1 LTAPEAT
8 VFPPV
13 PLFLM
18 PSASLSADFIISLLA
33 EHELLEA
40 SDLVHADSDL
50 FALGLDSLAMMQLL
64 LHIERDCQV
73 TIPVAEIT
81 RERFSTPK
89 RLAEWLSR
97 S

>member
-1 LTAPEAT
+1 
-8 VFPPV
+8 
-13 PLFLM
+13 M
-18 PSASLSADFIISLLA
+18 PSAFLSADSIISLLA

-40 SDLVHADSDL
+40 SEPVHADSDL

-64 LHIERDCQV
+64 LHLERDCQI

-89 RLAEWLSR
+89 RLAEWLGQL
-97 S
+97 

>member
-1 LTAPEAT
+1 LTAREAT

-18 PSASLSADFIISLLA
+18 PSAPLSADSIISLLA

-40 SDLVHADSDL
+40 SEPVNADSDL

-64 LHIERDCQV
+64 LHLERDCEV

-81 RERFSTPK
+81 RERFSTPR
-89 RLAEWLSR
+89 RLSEWLCR

>member
-1 LTAPEAT
+1 
-8 VFPPV
+8 
-13 PLFLM
+13 M
-18 PSASLSADFIISLLA
+18 PSASLSAESVISILV

-40 SDLVHADSDL
+40 CELVQADSDL
-50 FALGLDSLAMMQLL
+50 FALGLDSMAMMQLL
-64 LHIERDCQV
+64 LHLERDCQI

>member
-1 LTAPEAT
+1 
-8 VFPPV
+8 
-13 PLFLM
+13 M
-18 PSASLSADFIISLLA
+18 PSASLSADSVISLLS

-40 SDLVHADSDL
+40 SEPVHPDSDL

-64 LHIERDCQV
+64 LHLEREWQI

-89 RLAEWLSR
+89 HLAEWVGQL
-97 S
+97 

>member
-1 LTAPEAT
+1 
-8 VFPPV
+8 
-13 PLFLM
+13 
-18 PSASLSADFIISLLA
+18 
-33 EHELLEA
+33 
-40 SDLVHADSDL
+40 VHADSDL

>member
-1 LTAPEAT
+1 
-8 VFPPV
+8 
-13 PLFLM
+13 M
-18 PSASLSADFIISLLA
+18 PSAFLSADSIISLLA

-40 SDLVHADSDL
+40 SEPVHADSDL

-64 LHIERDCQV
+64 LHLERDCHV

-89 RLAEWLSR
+89 RLAEWLCR